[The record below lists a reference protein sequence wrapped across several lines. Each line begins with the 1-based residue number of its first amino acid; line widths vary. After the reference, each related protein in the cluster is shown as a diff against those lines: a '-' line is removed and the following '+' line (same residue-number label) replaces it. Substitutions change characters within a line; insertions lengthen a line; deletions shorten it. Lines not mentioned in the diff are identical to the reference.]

1 MATRQQHQPA
11 SKKRVA
17 LVHNQYNSPL
27 GLYSTEEVSETLQ
40 RHTRLLGNGAIGVDF
55 SLLSV
60 PNLARSEVYKMLS
73 QEEPQLRYLHQ
84 QHATRASSLEY
95 SDRKRVAWPPTANS
109 TKIETIE
116 TRNYGYDSGV
126 VGMTSLQ
133 HRDVYVSQKQGDYKT
148 IPIQKQGDYNTIPV
162 QKQGDYN
169 MIPVQKQVDYNTIN
183 HQKQQYQNSLDDLAI
198 QQTPKVVPP
207 PPPPRGPR
215 KPMLRSSSDAQDPF
229 TSANNE
235 SAFVQYS
242 DLIRPSVGAQQKQEP
257 SKEVK
262 AVRMSSRRMPE
273 PFASD
278 ELVGERTIIAKPSP
292 PPGLLLRPAAV
303 KKTGFAKEA
312 PTIRSESFFKR
323 GTTPVRMLGDMVWPP
338 KGLTS
343 TTDKQQLP
351 AQSPGM
357 VRRQQKNYRDFFSQ
371 NQLPPNFPTY
381 RAPPGT
387 QHFGLEEGENATPI
401 PRKDFLL

>member
-1 MATRQQHQPA
+1 MAKRQQHQPT
-11 SKKRVA
+11 SKKRVT

-27 GLYSTEEVSETLQ
+27 GLYSTEEVAETLQ

-55 SLLSV
+55 KLLSV

-84 QHATRASSLEY
+84 QHSRELEY
-95 SDRKRVAWPPTANS
+95 TDRKRVAWPPTAN

-133 HRDVYVSQKQGDYKT
+133 HRDVYVSQKQGDYNAIHPLQKQEDYTT
-148 IPIQKQGDYNTIPV
+148 IPLQKQGDYNTIPL

-169 MIPVQKQVDYNTIN
+169 TIN
-183 HQKQQYQNSLDDLAI
+183 NQKQQYQNQLDDLVI

-207 PPPPRGPR
+207 PPPPRGHR

-229 TSANNE
+229 ASAYE

-242 DLIRPSVGAQQKQEP
+242 DPIRPSVAAQQKQEP
-257 SKEVK
+257 SKEEK
-262 AVRMSSRRMPE
+262 AIRMSSRRMPE

-303 KKTGFAKEA
+303 KKTGFTKET

-343 TTDKQQLP
+343 TTDKHQLS
-351 AQSPGM
+351 AQSPGT
-357 VRRQQKNYRDFFSQ
+357 VRRQQKNYRDFFTQ

-387 QHFGLEEGENATPI
+387 QHFGLEEGENATPM
-401 PRKDFLL
+401 